1 MEKIQ
6 LGIEET
12 VNLTKIKL
20 KDIQKM
26 IEDANYIC
34 DEFYYDEQIAYLP
47 RIKVTSK
54 TNPIRDIIK
63 LEDAM
68 DFVIDKFYKSQWETT
83 IGPEDS
89 MTLLKLLKSVKA
101 NLHSAMVNAITNS
114 QFKDK
119 YKQWDDSYSDYMYWQ
134 PFSFSKLHDQFE
146 RSTKERA
153 GWVPSYERGKLVY
166 NYFIDYHG
174 KRISLDNIERADYKE
189 ILPPELIKD
198 EIIRGY

>member
-6 LGIEET
+6 LSIDET
-12 VNLTKIKL
+12 INLTRIKL

-47 RIKVTSK
+47 RIKTTSK

-63 LEDAM
+63 LQESM
-68 DFVIDKFYKSQWETT
+68 DFVMEKFYTGQWETT
-83 IGPEDS
+83 IPPEEKI
-89 MTLLKLLKSVKA
+89 TLLSLLKSVKE
-101 NLHSAMVNAITNS
+101 NLDNAMLNAIKNS

-119 YKQWDDSYSDYMYWQ
+119 YKAWDDSYSDYMYRQ

-174 KRISLDNIERADYKE
+174 KRVSLDNVERADYKE
-189 ILPPELIKD
+189 ILAPELIKT